1 MKTQLINSDYIECK
15 VDDGKI
21 VAVKTDKYGNQQTNL
36 LKVSK
41 EQNNVYNPVCLPLS
55 NGGFIIFW
63 LQGINNE
70 NEILSRRYTAQGL
83 AGKIVTFPII
93 NLAKKTDLDISLVN
107 DFFIKIVW
115 LTKENKIYTKVF
127 NQEGIS
133 NEEEKYVGIKANEEN
148 DINITYEVIDKDVT
162 LKKTV
167 DKKTPNII
175 NIEKINTED
184 VTLTRSNIPETPR
197 TKMASLPTLTKKQL
211 PPIKNNINFSLSGNR
226 ARLNNRFKMF

>member
-1 MKTQLINSDYIECK
+1 MKVQLINSDYIECK
-15 VDDGKI
+15 VEDGKI
-21 VAVKTDKYGNQQTNL
+21 VAVKTDKDGNQQTKL

-63 LQGINNE
+63 LQGTNDE

-83 AGKIVTFPII
+83 AGKILTFPIN

-107 DFFIKIVW
+107 NFFIKIVW

-133 NEEEKYVGIKANEEN
+133 NEEDKYVGVQTIEEN
-148 DINITYEVIDKDVT
+148 DVNITYEVIDKDLT
-162 LKKTV
+162 LKKTI

-175 NIEKINTED
+175 NIEKINTEN
-184 VTLTRSNIPETPR
+184 TQLIQPNIPETPR
-197 TKMASLPTLTKKQL
+197 TKIANLPTLTKREL
-211 PPIKNNINFSLSGNR
+211 PPIKNNINFSLSGKR
-226 ARLNNRFKMF
+226 VKMNNRFKMF